1 MKLEQLCCLPKN
13 QAANRNLFLMR
24 SQLVVK
30 PTVVHQRAFTV
41 PGHHQPKQHTTI
53 CRYRHL
59 SPEDAQEEHLL
70 LDTSVW
76 PETPHSP
83 TPVDQTSDPAHSTFT
98 ILPELGGGQRHVGD
112 HLEALIQVCDFEGH
126 PKNCGGDVLVARL
139 HNPDLHAGV
148 AGRVVDHLNGSYSA
162 VFPLLWEGMAQ
173 VEVTL
178 VHPSE
183 AVTVLRRLNREQP
196 DRISFKSLYRS
207 GSVSE
212 TSTCNICLPPTEKE
226 LCNYTDLHTG
236 DPWFCVKPS
245 RLSCD
250 DRVNHAMGEFKRN
263 IKAQEDKLFRSGVN
277 MKVSIRASGPNIV
290 TALPKENGKPEV
302 SNIMNPGPSGY
313 YYQGVWRALDGR
325 VQQFKNA
332 SDVTQCLRGKVL
344 HMFGDSTVRQWFEHL
359 NAALPGFWAD
369 RTALHEAASQGRT
382 LQLKELMESGAVVN
396 TVTVDNITPLH
407 ESCIQAHPNCAR
419 LLLEAGAQV
428 DVRTIHGSTPLCNAC
443 AAGSLECAKLLLE
456 YGARVNPSLTALTA
470 SPLHEACIPGNA
482 DIVRLLIASG
492 AQLEAYDVHFGP
504 PLHIACAK
512 GHLDCVSE
520 LLKAGASV
528 NSIRFHETALHL
540 AARAD
545 MADMIQQLVD
555 FGANVYASDNLG
567 KKPVDYTTP
576 GSLCAAC
583 LQFHEGNPRSLQQL
597 CRIRLRML
605 LGTRASEVIG
615 QLDISHRIRSYLQHS
630 SHPAS
635 LQ

>member
-1 MKLEQLCCLPKN
+1 MTPKNCKKIKIIAGIFIFLATCALLFIMKLTSYEVDMKL
-13 QAANRNLFLMR
+13 
-24 SQLVVK
+24 LVVK

-359 NAALPGFWAD
+359 NAALPD
-369 RTALHEAASQGRT
+369 
-382 LQLKELMESGAVVN
+382 LKEFDLHNERQCGPFMSVDITNNIMVNFRCHAPPIRAYPFPACEVRHIANQLDSLPGGANTIVVIGIWAHFGSFPME
-396 TVTVDNITPLH
+396 IY
-407 ESCIQAHPNCAR
+407 IQR
-419 LLLEAGAQV
+419 LLSIRKAV
-428 DVRTIHGSTPLCNAC
+428 
-443 AAGSLECAKLLLE
+443 
-456 YGARVNPSLTALTA
+456 
-470 SPLHEACIPGNA
+470 
-482 DIVRLLIASG
+482 VRLLKRAPATLVVFRTANPKALTLDESLRNSDWYSMQRDKLLR
-492 AQLEAYDVHFGP
+492 AVFKEMNVKLVDAWDMTLAHYLPHNLHPGP
-504 PLHIACAK
+504 PIIK
-512 GHLDCVSE
+512 NMIDV
-520 LLKAGASV
+520 LLSYICG
-528 NSIRFHETALHL
+528 
-540 AARAD
+540 
-545 MADMIQQLVD
+545 Q
-555 FGANVYASDNLG
+555 
-567 KKPVDYTTP
+567 
-576 GSLCAAC
+576 
-583 LQFHEGNPRSLQQL
+583 RS
-597 CRIRLRML
+597 
-605 LGTRASEVIG
+605 S
-615 QLDISHRIRSYLQHS
+615 
-630 SHPAS
+630 
-635 LQ
+635 